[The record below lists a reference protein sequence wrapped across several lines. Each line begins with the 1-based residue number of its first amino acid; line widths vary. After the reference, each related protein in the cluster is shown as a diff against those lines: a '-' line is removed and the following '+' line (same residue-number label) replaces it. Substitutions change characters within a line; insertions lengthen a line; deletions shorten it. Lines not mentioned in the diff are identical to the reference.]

1 MSWLAS
7 IGAWRDRARKNNSMT
22 KSPQISERN
31 EVKSFSSSGL
41 ISLHET
47 QNASWSSRNYLSM
60 SREGFMRNPI
70 AHRAIRMIAETAANV
85 PWILIDGDRVLTD
98 HPALALIKKPNSYSA
113 GADFLETIYGH
124 LLLSGNSFVKCVQTD
139 GDPIELH
146 TLRPDRIRVI
156 SDRNGWPSALEYQV
170 GNSKQQFPI
179 DGENGHQILHLKLF
193 HPLDDH
199 MGFAPLEAAM
209 TALDLHN
216 SASAWNK
223 ALLDNSARPSG
234 ALVYQPKDGGNLS
247 QEQFDRLKM
256 ELENGYSGVKRA
268 GRPLLLE
275 GGLDWKAIGLTPK
288 DMDFVDAKNGA
299 SRDIALALGVP
310 PMLLGIPGDNTY
322 ANYQE
327 ANRAFSRLTV
337 LPLVTRIAA
346 SMSSWLSEYY
356 DKDIR
361 FEPDAD
367 KMSGLAS
374 ERESLWSRMQNATFL
389 SDEEKRKA
397 VGYQRFDHDS

>member
-1 MSWLAS
+1 MSWLTS
-7 IGAWRDRARKNNSMT
+7 MSAWRDRARTKNSMPQNKGT
-22 KSPQISERN
+22 GNQFEEKSYL
-31 EVKSFSSSGL
+31 SSNL

-85 PWILIDGDRVLTD
+85 PWNLIDGDHVVID
-98 HPALALIKKPNSYSA
+98 HPAQELINKPNSHSA

-124 LLLSGNSFVKCVQTD
+124 LLLSGNSFIKCVKTD
-139 GDPIELH
+139 GMPIELH
-146 TLRPDRIRVI
+146 ALRPDRIRVI
-156 SDRNGWPSALEYQV
+156 SDRNGWPTAFEYQV
-170 GNSKQQFPI
+170 GNSKEQFAI
-179 DGENGHQILHLKLF
+179 EGEGGRQILHLKLF

-234 ALVYQPKDGGNLS
+234 ALVYQPKDGSNLS
-247 QEQFDRLKM
+247 QEQFERLKT
-256 ELENGYSGVKRA
+256 ELEDGYSGIKRA

-337 LPLVTRIAA
+337 LPLVIRIAA
-346 SMSSWLSEYY
+346 SMSTWLSDYY
-356 DKDIR
+356 VEDIR
-361 FEPDAD
+361 FEPDID
-367 KMSGLAS
+367 KMPGLAS
-374 ERESLWSRMQNATFL
+374 ERESLWARMQNATFL
-389 SDEEKRKA
+389 SEEEKRKA
-397 VGYQRFDHDS
+397 VGYQGFECDM

>member
-7 IGAWRDRARKNNSMT
+7 IGAWRGRARNTNST
-22 KSPQISERN
+22 TEIKQASGPDEAKSYL
-31 EVKSFSSSGL
+31 SSGL

-47 QNASWSSRNYLSM
+47 QSASWSSRNYLSM

-85 PWILIDGDRVLTD
+85 PWSLIDGDQVLAG
-98 HPALALIKKPNSYSA
+98 HPAQNLLRKPNSHSA
-113 GADFLETIYGH
+113 GADFLETVYGH
-124 LLLSGNSFVKCVQTD
+124 LLLSGNSFIKCVQTD
-139 GDPIELH
+139 DEPIELH
-146 TLRPDRIRVI
+146 ALRPDRIRVI
-156 SDRNGWPSALEYQV
+156 SDRNGWPSAFEYQV
-170 GNSKQQFPI
+170 GNSKEQFPI
-179 DGENGHQILHLKLF
+179 EGDAPHQILHLKLF

-223 ALLDNSARPSG
+223 SLLDNSARPSG

-247 QEQFDRLKM
+247 QEQFDRLKT
-256 ELENGYSGVKRA
+256 ELEDGYSGVKRA

-275 GGLDWKAIGLTPK
+275 GGLDWKAIGLTPQ
-288 DMDFVDAKNGA
+288 DMDFVNAKNGA

-346 SMSSWLSEYY
+346 SMSAWLSEHY
-356 DKDIR
+356 DEDIR
-361 FEPDAD
+361 FEPDID
-367 KMSGLAS
+367 KMPGLAS

-389 SDEEKRKA
+389 SDEEKRKV
-397 VGYQRFDHDS
+397 VGYQKFASDT